1 MYQITDGTDRYEVP
15 LKINAPKSGPASP
28 LFHLEFTNEP
38 VFSFK
43 VIREATG
50 TAIFDTSLGGLTF
63 SDQFIQLGIKI
74 PSTNAYGIG
83 ENEQP
88 SYRHDFSS
96 FTSIPLF
103 ARDQAPQVN
112 MTLT

>member
-1 MYQITDGTDRYEVP
+1 M
-15 LKINAPKSGPASP
+15 SP
-28 LFHLEFTNEP
+28 LFKIEFSNDP

-50 TAIFDTSLGGLTF
+50 TVVFDTSLGGLTF
-63 SDQFIQLGIKI
+63 SNQFIQLGIKI
-74 PSTNAYGIG
+74 PSTNAYGLG

-88 SYRHDFSS
+88 SYRHDFSK

-103 ARDQAPQVN
+103 ARDQAPQVSQ
-112 MTLT
+112 TLYVIVNY